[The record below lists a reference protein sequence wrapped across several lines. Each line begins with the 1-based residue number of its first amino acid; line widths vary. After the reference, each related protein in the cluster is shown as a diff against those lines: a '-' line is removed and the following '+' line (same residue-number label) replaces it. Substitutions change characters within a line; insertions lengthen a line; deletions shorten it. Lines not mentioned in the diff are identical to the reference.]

1 MLKIIASTFCAAAVL
16 AVGVSAWAAG
26 SGHEA
31 RFGGIHLESKVM
43 DMEVIAKP
51 EVLQIYVSDHGKPLK
66 IEGGKAKITLLN
78 GVEKSELELAPA
90 GDKFEAKGVFKVMP
104 GTKGIV
110 LVTLAG
116 KPGSTARFT
125 VK

>member
-1 MLKIIASTFCAAAVL
+1 MLKISISTLCAAAAL
-16 AVGVSAWAAG
+16 AVGASAWAAG

-43 DMEVIAKP
+43 DMEVVAKP

-78 GVEKSELELAPA
+78 GAEKSEFELAPA
-90 GDKFEAKGVFKVMP
+90 GNKFEAKGTFKVVL

-110 LVTLAG
+110 LVNLVG
-116 KPGSTARFT
+116 KPGTTARFT